1 VLSVRETISTRRL
14 ESDIESDTKSDIEIY
29 IKEEIP
35 VAWLLAE
42 PRLSD
47 KNRG

>member
-1 VLSVRETISTRRL
+1 VLLVRETISTKRF
-14 ESDIESDTKSDIEIY
+14 ESDIESDIEIC

-42 PRLSD
+42 PRA
-47 KNRG
+47 KRQK